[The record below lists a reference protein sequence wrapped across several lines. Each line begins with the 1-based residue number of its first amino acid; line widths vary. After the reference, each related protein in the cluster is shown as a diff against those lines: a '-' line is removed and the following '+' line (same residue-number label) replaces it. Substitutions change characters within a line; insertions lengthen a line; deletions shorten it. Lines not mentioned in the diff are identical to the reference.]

1 MSEDFLDCRHGSFR
15 HVMGNYMFSYMFKSN
30 EWKHQAQ
37 EVECEK
43 DQLTLKYDI
52 EVHGVISGHR
62 QREREGGGGVSPSL

>member
-1 MSEDFLDCRHGSFR
+1 
-15 HVMGNYMFSYMFKSN
+15 MFESN
-30 EWKHQAQ
+30 EWTHQAQ

-62 QREREGGGGVSPSL
+62 QREGGGGVSPSL